1 MQVGWGKSILATAGL
16 CAGGSAAI
24 VGGGTG
30 AMAQVLPTR
39 PQVEQTVPKE
49 DLPTQPKVNVDSR
62 NAIAPAPCALA
73 DSDIRVNL
81 TALAL
86 ERPDGSPLPQEL
98 QGLLAGVDADM
109 HGEQSIAVVCRV
121 RDRINQRLNDA
132 GYVALAQ
139 IPAQQ
144 ISDGTLRIQIVTARI
159 TELRIVGDPGPFRG
173 QLEKAVEQIRAL
185 DPLNRRDAE
194 RILLLTGDIPG
205 LDVNLTLS
213 SANGAP
219 GDVIGMLG
227 VTIQRFALT
236 ANVQNYGSHQL
247 GRWVGSV
254 RAEAFGLTGMADRT
268 FVAYSNSADWDEV
281 RVVQA
286 GHDFGLTQ
294 SGLRLG
300 LRGSLATSR
309 PDIESLDLRSRSI
322 IAGIDLSMPV
332 VRDLDRTVLA
342 SGGFEIINQ
351 RTRYHVDDK
360 SLPFTYDKLRVVYAR
375 LEGDFRFDNGIREF
389 LRARASLELRK
400 GIDVL
405 DATKQGI
412 VSAKGA
418 PSRLYGDPQAF
429 VVKGDVDFELKP
441 ADPIQIDF
449 GAFGQWTDDP
459 LLNLEEFSLGNYT
472 HGRGYDPGSNGG
484 DRAYGFTVEPRVK
497 LPVPRFGVQAS
508 AFYDWVRLENLDPG
522 TLIPKRTLRSVGGG
536 LRFLLP
542 RTLVLDLTYA
552 HPLDKV
558 LPTDTK
564 KPSDRFL
571 VSLTAKLF

>member
-1 MQVGWGKSILATAGL
+1 MQGGWGKSILATAGM
-16 CAGGSAAI
+16 CAGSTAAV
-24 VGGGTG
+24 VGASTG

-62 NAIAPAPCALA
+62 NAIAPAPCALT

-86 ERPDGSPLPQEL
+86 ERPDGSLLPPEL
-98 QGLLAGVDADM
+98 QSLLAGVDADM

-144 ISDGTLRIQIVTARI
+144 VSDGTLRIQIVTARI
-159 TELRIVGDPGPFRG
+159 TELRIVGEPGPFRS

-227 VTIQRFALT
+227 VNIQRFALT

-247 GRWVGSV
+247 GRWIGSV

-332 VRDLDRTVLA
+332 VRDLNRTVVA
-342 SGGFEIINQ
+342 SGGFEILNQ
-351 RTRYHVDDK
+351 RTRYHVNDK
-360 SLPFTYDKLRVVYAR
+360 SLPFTYDKLRMLYAR
-375 LEGDFRFDNGIREF
+375 LEGDFRFDDGAREF
-389 LRARASLELRK
+389 LRAHGTLELRK

-405 DATKQGI
+405 DATKQGV
-412 VSAKGA
+412 VSVKGA

-441 ADPIQIDF
+441 AEPIQIDF

-484 DRAYGFTVEPRVK
+484 DRAYGFTIEPRVK

-536 LRFLLP
+536 LRVLLP